1 MSLEGVNPKIDFR
14 ENRYVRTVSN
24 KITHLA
30 VFEAFVFRVYLQI
43 HLCYKKLFYIYLH
56 PCLKSFQM
64 KKQSFKSGP
73 KSADIYEK
81 TVLPEKSRLFEKIRH
96 FEKLKKN

>member
-1 MSLEGVNPKIDFR
+1 MKQNADVIHTL
-14 ENRYVRTVSN
+14 SN
-24 KITHLA
+24 KKTHLA
-30 VFEAFVFRVYLQI
+30 DVETCVFRN
-43 HLCYKKLFYIYLH
+43 HLSYKKAIYIYLH

-96 FEKLKKN
+96 FEKLKKKLKDLRRRN